1 MEVVYHEINI
11 ALRPLA
17 LAGFRLG
24 LLSFHETRM
33 EDFEM
38 MNEGQDLLMNEL
50 SLRVRS
56 NVGLGV
62 SYGQHGMYSA
72 QRRFV
77 NFLVSD
83 SMAHPSR
90 IQKSPDQTAVH
101 SGLRPRFCSVLGLRG
116 LLSLE
121 LWVLTLPVV
130 PVSSSRNQMVP
141 GGSGGSGDSELVGFD
156 WSYQFRIRKWYFVNS
171 HKVYILCVFVFRL
184 SLNRSSH
191 G

>member
-17 LAGFRLG
+17 AGFRLG

-33 EDFEM
+33 EDFKM
-38 MNEGQDLLMNEL
+38 MNKGQDLLMNEL

-56 NVGLGV
+56 NIGLGV
-62 SYGQHGMYSA
+62 SYGQHGMYNA

-83 SMAHPSR
+83 STARPSR

-101 SGLRPRFCSVLGLRG
+101 SGLHPRFCSVLGLKI
-116 LLSLE
+116 L
-121 LWVLTLPVV
+121 
-130 PVSSSRNQMVP
+130 
-141 GGSGGSGDSELVGFD
+141 GDYCSCSV
-156 WSYQFRIRKWYFVNS
+156 
-171 HKVYILCVFVFRL
+171 
-184 SLNRSSH
+184 
-191 G
+191 

>member
-17 LAGFRLG
+17 IGFRLG

-62 SYGQHGMYSA
+62 SYGQHGMYSV

-83 SMAHPSR
+83 SMACPS
-90 IQKSPDQTAVH
+90 
-101 SGLRPRFCSVLGLRG
+101 
-116 LLSLE
+116 
-121 LWVLTLPVV
+121 
-130 PVSSSRNQMVP
+130 
-141 GGSGGSGDSELVGFD
+141 
-156 WSYQFRIRKWYFVNS
+156 
-171 HKVYILCVFVFRL
+171 
-184 SLNRSSH
+184 
-191 G
+191 